1 MYYILSQMLGSE
13 LVPFMCSGSHVI
25 QKDCH
30 PSAIHSFVESL
41 AVCVPP
47 VPVRPSVLK
56 VYPLTLH

>member
-1 MYYILSQMLGSE
+1 MLGTE

-30 PSAIHSFVESL
+30 PSAIHTFVESL
-41 AVCVPP
+41 ALCVPP

-56 VYPLTLH
+56 VNICIGLFSC